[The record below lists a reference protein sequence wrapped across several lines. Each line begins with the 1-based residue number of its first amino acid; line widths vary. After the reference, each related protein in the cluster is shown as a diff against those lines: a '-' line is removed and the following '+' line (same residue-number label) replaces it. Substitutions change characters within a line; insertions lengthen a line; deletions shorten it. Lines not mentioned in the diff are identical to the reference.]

1 MEEKG
6 YIEIKI
12 DNISNTLSPNDIDIS
27 EIKELMSNIEN
38 FLYPD
43 RKGKSA
49 RPHISYSLESGS
61 ASNKFF
67 LPISGVLLF
76 NGLTSE
82 ITKRQSLNFLSYKQQ
97 EVIAN
102 FQKKAAENDLIL
114 ELRSSLNPDT
124 STLVI
129 DKNTNFQISS
139 PLYYGGEFYIYG
151 EIYQE
156 GGKQTPNIHI
166 ATKDGE
172 NLTIH
177 ATKDQ
182 ILDGE
187 KRMYQICGVKAKGK
201 RNLED
206 GSYSELKLI
215 QFIPYKPVF
224 NMDLLHKAIEKA
236 KPNLSKIKD
245 LDSWIDEL
253 KTEVV

>member
-124 STLVI
+124 ST
-129 DKNTNFQISS
+129 F
-139 PLYYGGEFYIYG
+139 
-151 EIYQE
+151 
-156 GGKQTPNIHI
+156 
-166 ATKDGE
+166 
-172 NLTIH
+172 
-177 ATKDQ
+177 
-182 ILDGE
+182 
-187 KRMYQICGVKAKGK
+187 R
-201 RNLED
+201 
-206 GSYSELKLI
+206 
-215 QFIPYKPVF
+215 
-224 NMDLLHKAIEKA
+224 
-236 KPNLSKIKD
+236 
-245 LDSWIDEL
+245 
-253 KTEVV
+253 

>member
-12 DNISNTLSPNDIDIS
+12 DNVSNTLSPKDVDIK
-27 EIKELMSNIEN
+27 EIRELMSDIEN
-38 FLYPD
+38 FLYPNKKD
-43 RKGKSA
+43 KNI

-139 PLYYGGEFYIYG
+139 PLYYEGEFYIYG

-206 GSYSELKLI
+206 GNYSELKLI